1 MHYIAF
7 ITPVVVAAV
16 SYPFLGAPNRSLFSQ
31 AVEKTPELTGFEG
44 TMQSLLSMASSLGG
58 FTAPFLITHFCLRTP
73 DEVDFSL
80 DAREFTPFAVFSPL
94 LSLAGLCAIYF
105 AGDPKEKEDGFIEK
119 SIDESTS
126 LTQTSPRQKKLSAL
140 QEAKRASV
148 RGSILCSMSLM
159 PQTGEIFDDDDCEPI

>member
-1 MHYIAF
+1 M
-7 ITPVVVAAV
+7 VVAAV
-16 SYPFLGAPNRSLFSQ
+16 SFPFLGAPNRSLFAH
-31 AVEKTPELTGFEG
+31 AVDKTPELTGFEG
-44 TMQSLLSMASSLGG
+44 TMQSLLSMASSSGG

-73 DEVDFSL
+73 DEVDLSR
-80 DAREFTPFAVFSPL
+80 DAREFTSLAMFSPL

-105 AGDPKEKEDGFIEK
+105 AGDPQEKDDRFIEK

-126 LTQTSPRQKKLSAL
+126 LTQNSPRQKRSSAL

-159 PQTGEIFDDDDCEPI
+159 PQTGDVFDDNDDDCEPI